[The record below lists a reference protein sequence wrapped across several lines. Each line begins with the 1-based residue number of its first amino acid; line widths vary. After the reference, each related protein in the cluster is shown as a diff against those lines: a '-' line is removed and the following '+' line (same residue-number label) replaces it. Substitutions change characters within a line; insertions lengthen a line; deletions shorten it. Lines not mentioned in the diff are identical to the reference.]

1 MTFWR
6 SIFYF
11 GLATLFSLSTLYPSY
26 EYSWLLKI
34 SPIILLMLSTWQKK
48 HNKLTLLFLV
58 GLLCSACGDVLLDFD
73 RDNLFIWGLGAFF
86 VAHLFYLAAIFPLE
100 KKRAI
105 FIMFYLVYG
114 VGIAWLLLPNLG
126 ELLIPVVAYMSVLLL
141 MGMSTVLSRK
151 TNAWLVLGG
160 LSFVIS
166 DSIIGLNKFYSPIPD
181 AHLLIMVTYYF
192 AQFALFKGVFYQQQ
206 FDNRRIFT

>member
-1 MTFWR
+1 
-6 SIFYF
+6 
-11 GLATLFSLSTLYPSY
+11 
-26 EYSWLLKI
+26 
-34 SPIILLMLSTWQKK
+34 
-48 HNKLTLLFLV
+48 
-58 GLLCSACGDVLLDFD
+58 
-73 RDNLFIWGLGAFF
+73 
-86 VAHLFYLAAIFPLE
+86 
-100 KKRAI
+100 
-105 FIMFYLVYG
+105 MFYLVYG

-141 MGMSTVLSRK
+141 MGMSSVLSRK

-206 FDNRRIFT
+206 FDSRRIFT